1 MSRTFRSFLSLS
13 GLLLLAACGNGE
25 PAANA
30 KASAEE
36 AGGAAKSDALSNLGA
51 APKWELTRVDGGKL
65 TSEELKG
72 KVVVLDFWATWC
84 PPCRAE
90 IPGYVE
96 MQKQYAD
103 QGLVI
108 VGVSLDQA
116 GPKVVKDFAKQFK
129 INYPLVMGD
138 QGIVEAFGD
147 IQAIPTTF
155 LIDRDGQIR
164 HRKVGA
170 MHREEYEPIIKA
182 LL

>member
-1 MSRTFRSFLSLS
+1 MSRTLRSLLGIS
-13 GLLLLAACGNGE
+13 GLLLLVACGNGE
-25 PAANA
+25 PES
-30 KASAEE
+30 ASATAGKSE
-36 AGGAAKSDALSNLGA
+36 ALANLGA

-65 TSEELKG
+65 SSEELKG

-96 MQKQYAD
+96 MQKQYED

-108 VGVSLDQA
+108 VGVSLDQG
-116 GPKVVKDFAKQFK
+116 GPKVVKDFAKKFG

-138 QGIVEAFGD
+138 QGIVSAFGD

-170 MHREEYEPIIKA
+170 MHRDEYEPIIKA
-182 LL
+182 AL

>member
-1 MSRTFRSFLSLS
+1 MTRRFLLPLLSLS
-13 GLLLLAACGNGE
+13 FLLAAGC
-25 PAANA
+25 
-30 KASAEE
+30 
-36 AGGAAKSDALSNLGA
+36 GAAEPGETGAAQLQQLGA
-51 APKWELTRVDGGKL
+51 APKWSLPRIDGSTL
-65 TSEELKG
+65 TSDELKG

-96 MQKQYAD
+96 MQQQYAD

-116 GPKVVKDFAKQFK
+116 GPKVVKEFAEKMG

-138 QGIVEAFGD
+138 QDVVSAFGGVR
-147 IQAIPTTF
+147 AIPTTF

-170 MHREEYEPIIKA
+170 MERAEYEPIIKS